1 MSTVTK
7 IKGTFNNP
15 NLPILTA
22 EGLVN
27 YYYGL
32 YINNLAECEFELSTS
47 QKAAVKTFVDYL
59 AGNELIGCIQLM
71 FPFIG
76 SSTNVLAA
84 NVPVIGNVKLG
95 FASNFD
101 KIALNGTDIVGV
113 TQIPAMSTI
122 TLEDAQPVRNLY
134 GAAISI
140 NKKANVTE
148 MYKIISFNN
157 KYQIRIYG
165 NKIAFYGYFS
175 DSESYMVNALN
186 SSLSNISDAGSVYYL
201 GIYQNGEYVRYAEK
215 DGEVSQAEAT
225 TPVRPAIQVADVESP
240 VTVAD
245 NFSASSILTSLT
257 FFNTLLSKE
266 QATLYMQGLK
276 TFMTAL
282 GRNV

>member
-15 NLPILTA
+15 NLPILTD

-32 YINNLAECEFELSTS
+32 YINNLAECEFELSAS
-47 QKAAVKTFVDYL
+47 QKAAVKAFVDYL
-59 AGNELIGCIQLM
+59 ADNELIGYIQLM

-95 FASNFD
+95 FASDFN

-113 TQIPAMSTI
+113 TQIPSMSTI
-122 TLEDAQPVRNLY
+122 TLEDAQPVGNLY

-140 NKKANVTE
+140 NKNANVTAQ
-148 MYKIISFNN
+148 YKVISFNN
-157 KYQIRIYG
+157 KYQIRVSD
-165 NKIAFYGYFS
+165 NKITFYGYFS
-175 DSESYMVNALN
+175 DSESYTVHALN
-186 SSLSNISDAGSVYYL
+186 NGLSNISDAGSVYYL
-201 GIYQNGEYVRYAEK
+201 GIYQNGKYVRYAEK
-215 DGEVSQAEAT
+215 ASEVSQAVGT
-225 TPVRPAIQVADVESP
+225 TPVRPAIQAADVASP
-240 VTVAD
+240 VTTAD
-245 NFSASSILTSLT
+245 NFSTSSILTSLT

-266 QATLYMQGLK
+266 QATLYMHGLK